1 MWPLASRVL
10 QRAARCFGGDTRAAI
25 LMKSSRSDINAPE
38 HSFLAGTAR
47 GCCPLASDYFGRH
60 SRLFASTI
68 RSRHLVNNSK
78 TCLIPSHLWLRSQPG
93 GLRTMH
99 ASSSQKSTWTRSIA
113 SAIFGSAKAERGQLV
128 ASFWPTPRRF
138 WVSLSLWPESPLGRR
153 TFTIDS
159 NQASSLT

>member
-25 LMKSSRSDINAPE
+25 LMKSSRPDINAPE

-47 GCCPLASDYFGRH
+47 GCCPSASDYFGRH

-78 TCLIPSHLWLRSQPG
+78 TCVTSLSPVTALPAWRAAHNARELFPKVDMDSTDRFGDLRFSVG
-93 GLRTMH
+93 R
-99 ASSSQKSTWTRSIA
+99 
-113 SAIFGSAKAERGQLV
+113 ERAARRPYL
-128 ASFWPTPRRF
+128 PTPRGLGEPF
-138 WVSLSLWPESPLGRR
+138 SGAES
-153 TFTIDS
+153 
-159 NQASSLT
+159 